1 MKATIPNPKSLVEI
15 HNLIKE
21 YMPGSQTTSRKM
33 LEEGMSKAQEMK
45 KKYDQVKGNFES
57 GGFNPVFPDQD
68 ICNVDLLIHYKLG
81 AKRVD
86 DNLIQWEIKD
96 GKYTFNW
103 KDGVIKRV
111 L

>member
-1 MKATIPNPKSLVEI
+1 MKATIPNPKNLVEI

-21 YMPGSQTTSRKM
+21 YMPGSQTTSRRM
-33 LEEGMSKAQEMK
+33 LEEGMKRAQEIK
-45 KKYDQVKGNFES
+45 LKYEQARGNFDS

-81 AKRVD
+81 GKRID
-86 DNLIQWEIKD
+86 DNLVEWETPE

-103 KDGVIKRV
+103 KDGVVKKV